1 MSDVE
6 GVRGAGPRDPDDQ
19 GPTEDEKRQ
28 AAGTPA
34 EGVIDPD
41 ADDPVEPSEPG

>member
-6 GVRGAGPRDPDDQ
+6 RAHPTGPGDGDDQ
-19 GPTEDEKRQ
+19 DPTEDEKRQ

-41 ADDPVEPSEPG
+41 EADPVEPSEPG